1 MTTLANI
8 YAAQWRIQD
17 LQTVGPRSS
26 AEGAR
31 IEAPKAPRK
40 LGLRRGYPLPQ
51 WGRGLGRRHGPLPR
65 KFFDFE
71 SENGDF

>member
-1 MTTLANI
+1 MQVGYFLLVFHRN
-8 YAAQWRIQD
+8 QWRIQD
-17 LQTVGPRSS
+17 LRTGGGAMSS

-31 IEAPKAPRK
+31 IEAPK
-40 LGLRRGYPLPQ
+40 
-51 WGRGLGRRHGPLPR
+51 GLGFEEGVSPLPR